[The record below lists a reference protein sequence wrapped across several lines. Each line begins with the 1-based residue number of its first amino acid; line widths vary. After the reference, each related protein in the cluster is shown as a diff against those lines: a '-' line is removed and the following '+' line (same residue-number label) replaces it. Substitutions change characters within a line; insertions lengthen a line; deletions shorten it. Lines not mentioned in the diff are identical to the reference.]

1 MMFGRPESASVSAAA
16 IPDVA
21 LARPGYER
29 SFMTGPSPCPACTG
43 STCPSPAGSP
53 SRRGRGRKTGWQ
65 TTSRPGWGEGIAVVV
80 SLLEPAEVH
89 DLGLQREA
97 ALCQSHG
104 MAFLSFPVPDRG
116 LPESRSV
123 ALRLAHDLAA
133 RLTDGQTVLI
143 HCRAGI
149 GRSAVITAGVMIR
162 LGVDATEAL
171 GRIAAARSVRVPDTD
186 EQRAWVVGIQ
196 GIGRVSEAKRNA
208 PKI

>member
-1 MMFGRPESASVSAAA
+1 
-16 IPDVA
+16 
-21 LARPGYER
+21 
-29 SFMTGPSPCPACTG
+29 
-43 STCPSPAGSP
+43 
-53 SRRGRGRKTGWQ
+53 
-65 TTSRPGWGEGIAVVV
+65 
-80 SLLEPAEVH
+80 
-89 DLGLQREA
+89 
-97 ALCQSHG
+97 

>member
-1 MMFGRPESASVSAAA
+1 M
-16 IPDVA
+16 
-21 LARPGYER
+21 
-29 SFMTGPSPCPACTG
+29 
-43 STCPSPAGSP
+43 
-53 SRRGRGRKTGWQ
+53 
-65 TTSRPGWGEGIAVVV
+65 
-80 SLLEPAEVH
+80 EPAEVH